1 MTQDLEGR
9 RMFLRAGSACAFA
22 AAAGLHAQ
30 HARAQVPVP
39 FSSGTEAPRL
49 KAPPRACD
57 SHLHIIDTRFPAS
70 PHWKGQPVEDANVEA
85 YRKLQARIGTSRAV
99 LVNPST
105 YGVDNGCMLDAL
117 ERIGASA
124 RAVAVVDVD
133 DISDAELKRMAA
145 LGVTGVRVNFVS
157 AQSWGTTTAARLEST
172 ARRIS
177 DLGWH
182 TQIYATADQ
191 IVELEPALKRLPTP
205 LVIDHLG
212 RVSPMRGVE
221 DPGYSVIRGLLDGG
235 RTWMK
240 LSGAYLNTKTG
251 PPRYPDASEVARG
264 YAKAAPE
271 RVVWGSD
278 WPHRGEKEM
287 PDDAGLFDLLL
298 DWAPDERTRHL
309 ILVENPQALY
319 RFASA

>member
-1 MTQDLEGR
+1 MTQDLDGR
-9 RMFLRAGSACAFA
+9 RTFLRAGSACALA
-22 AAAGLHAQ
+22 AAVGLRAPHAN
-30 HARAQVPVP
+30 AQAPVP
-39 FSSGTEAPRL
+39 FSSGTAAPRL
-49 KAPPRACD
+49 KAPPKACD

-70 PHWKGQPVEDANVEA
+70 PHWKGQPVEDSNVEA

-117 ERIGASA
+117 EKMGASA

-133 DISDAELKRMAA
+133 SISDAELKRMAG

-157 AQSWGTTTAARLEST
+157 PQSWGTTTTARLEAT
-172 ARRIS
+172 ARRIA

-191 IVELEPALKRLPTP
+191 IVELEQALKRLPTP

-212 RVSPMRGVE
+212 RVSPVRRLE
-221 DPGYSVIRGLLDGG
+221 DPGYPVIRALLDGG

-240 LSGAYLNTKTG
+240 LSGAYLNTKIG
-251 PPRYPDASEVARG
+251 PPGYPDASEVARG

-287 PDDAGLFDLLL
+287 PDDAGLLDLLL
-298 DWAPDERTRHL
+298 DWAPDERTRRL
-309 ILVENPQALY
+309 ILVDNPQALY
-319 RFASA
+319 RFP